1 MQRIKDEI
9 LDKYVYMGWMDPV
22 CYKLVDMYI
31 FCMTYIDNY
40 VLQAGYI
47 LTVTV
52 HEEKTKKTKM

>member
-1 MQRIKDEI
+1 
-9 LDKYVYMGWMDPV
+9 MDPV
-22 CYKLVDMYI
+22 CYKLVDMYN

-52 HEEKTKKTKM
+52 HEDNTKTKI